1 MIIYFTAHR
10 RKTMDSFD
18 EQIIKRQLSAKDYA
32 IVAATVVLSLVVLIS
47 TLLVNPLLLPIAAI
61 LLCVAVY
68 FIITSRNLEFEY
80 SVTNGSITIDKI
92 INKQKRKSVIS
103 IEAQEIESMGRYGPD
118 VNRKN
123 AGKVIF
129 ASEKANAGSWYFT
142 AHSQKSGSVF
152 VVFDPNDKILKDI
165 KPFLRGQVAVNAFIR
180 H

>member
-1 MIIYFTAHR
+1 
-10 RKTMDSFD
+10 MDSFD

-118 VNRKN
+118 VNRKKQMPE
-123 AGKVIF
+123 AGTLQR
-129 ASEKANAGSWYFT
+129 T
-142 AHSQKSGSVF
+142 AKSQAVF
-152 VVFDPNDKILKDI
+152 LWSLTRMIRY
-165 KPFLRGQVAVNAFIR
+165 LRT
-180 H
+180 